1 MPEKLLV
8 PEPPSN
14 YRVTITRS
22 YDSAIKWQITV
33 LENGSLYASGKETDP
48 DNQSAILNGNVWLR
62 DGVPGQS
69 GNELSLGEAF
79 GMADT
84 VFALYPYTLVPE
96 AGNLQELIDELPNNT
111 SVSKN
116 TAIQELQAMH
126 SKKVEQEINENFVH
140 MSDKRCGNKTCS
152 VFRQLSGEADAQ
164 GYADFYVDAKTGFIQ
179 QILTFHQELVVD
191 GETLPEWTETALYEY
206 NVPVQWPD
214 GSG

>member
-1 MPEKLLV
+1 MPAKLLV

-48 DNQSAILNGNVWLR
+48 DDQSAILNGNVWLR
-62 DGVPGQS
+62 DGVPDQS

-96 AGNLQELIDELPNNT
+96 AGNLQELIDELPNNA

-116 TAIQELQAMH
+116 AAIQELKAMH

-140 MSDKRCGNKTCS
+140 LSNKSCGSKTCN
-152 VFRQLSGEADAQ
+152 VFRQLSGESDAQ
-164 GYADFYVDAKTGFIQ
+164 GYADFFIDAKTGFIQ
-179 QILTFHQELVVD
+179 QILTFHKEVVVD
-191 GETLPEWTETALYEY
+191 GETLPEWTETAQYEY